1 VLFTV
6 KGNKVIGEM
15 MAFKPDGEF
24 KGVKDKFVFDL
35 PKKE

>member
-1 VLFTV
+1 MLPMKKQFQMA
-6 KGNKVIGEM
+6 GEM